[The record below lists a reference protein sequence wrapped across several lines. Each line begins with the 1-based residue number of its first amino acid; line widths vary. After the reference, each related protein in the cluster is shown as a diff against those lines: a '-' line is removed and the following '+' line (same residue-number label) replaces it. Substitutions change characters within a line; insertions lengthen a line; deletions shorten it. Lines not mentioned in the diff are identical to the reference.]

1 MKEILLEFQ
10 KLKLLCFLNQK
21 FILVDKNKNIKMIKI
36 IFERRK
42 KSCDKKSCKYLFFTM
57 S

>member
-10 KLKLLCFLNQK
+10 KLKVLCFLNQK

-42 KSCDKKSCKYLFFTM
+42 KCCDKKSCKYLFFTM